1 MDRQGLFQG
10 MLGEVEMNPKLLK
23 PRGLYVGDG
32 ATDNRKV
39 NVGYVGYKKAPPMFS
54 QVIDYSTR
62 RGVLPCYNIN
72 RFVIRNPPKY
82 GPTHGLVPVGGM
94 SRTQNNNLANARR
107 PINLPIQQKRS
118 NINAAQVIN
127 LPIPSK

>member
-1 MDRQGLFQG
+1 MDRQGLFQAMQG
-10 MLGEVEMNPKLLK
+10 KREMSPAALK

-39 NVGYVGYKKAPPMFS
+39 NIGYVGYKKAPAMFS
-54 QVIDYSTR
+54 EVIDYSTR

-72 RFVIRNPPKY
+72 RFVGRTPPKY
-82 GPTHGLVPVGGM
+82 GPLHGLVPVGGQ

-107 PINLPIQQKRS
+107 PLDLPIQKHRS
-118 NINAAQVIN
+118 NINAAIPIN
-127 LPIPSK
+127 LPVPSL